1 MTKATIN
8 RHASTKAA
16 ERKTRGD
23 AAKTRAERPRD
34 KPAPAHLASITPS
47 VLREA
52 PPSDA
57 VPTTTPKLPRQTK
70 AALVRERL
78 AAPDGVSLAALIEA
92 TGWQAHTL
100 RATLSGLRKE
110 GLTLTRRREGENTI
124 YAIAPVGAGATD
136 RIDTVG
142 TTSDTMEASGATGA
156 HGDAAKAED
165 NHAVPDATAASRLT
179 GSGA

>member
-1 MTKATIN
+1 MIKATIT
-8 RHASTKAA
+8 RHSSTEAA

-23 AAKTRAERPRD
+23 AAKTRAERPRG
-34 KPAPAHLASITPS
+34 KPAPTQLASITPS
-47 VLREA
+47 VLSGA

-57 VPTTTPKLPRQTK
+57 VPTTTPKPPRQTK
-70 AALVRERL
+70 AALVRELL
-78 AAPDGVSLAALIEA
+78 AAPGGVSLAALIEA

-124 YAIAPVGAGATD
+124 YAIAPGGAGATD

-142 TTSDTMEASGATGA
+142 TMSDAMEASDATGEDD
-156 HGDAAKAED
+156 DAAKSED

-179 GSGA
+179 GGRA